1 MREKYSII
9 NSLVG
14 VVVQFVCIIMN
25 FVVRTFFI
33 QYLGQYYLGINGLFS
48 NILTVL
54 SLSELGFGTAI
65 LFNMYKAVSE
75 HDSYQIKCLLTF
87 YAKIYHILAC
97 VIFVIGIFCVIILPY
112 IIRDNPYEINYV
124 RKIFLL
130 VLINT
135 TVSYIGSYRSSIIYV
150 NQKNFL
156 IKIVNGLTQM
166 LCALTQILFLILTK
180 DYVIYLMIQIL
191 FTMLNN
197 LLIYLMAKKL
207 YPGIYINKSYKLSL
221 DTLRN
226 IKEKVLSVFVHKI
239 SATITNGTD
248 NIILSRFVGL
258 IAVGQYSNYNMII
271 SSVQTMV
278 DLVIEGTA
286 ASMGNLMAEETREK
300 VFDIYKIIELISFC
314 ITCFGSVSLLA
325 LLSPFIQLWLGDDFL
340 LPQNIIVV
348 LVLNFYIIGMRKA
361 MLITRNAGGL

>member
-156 IKIVNGLTQM
+156 IR
-166 LCALTQILFLILTK
+166 LCYIFNDTNF
-180 DYVIYLMIQIL
+180 IY
-191 FTMLNN
+191 NV
-197 LLIYLMAKKL
+197 K
-207 YPGIYINKSYKLSL
+207 
-221 DTLRN
+221 
-226 IKEKVLSVFVHKI
+226 
-239 SATITNGTD
+239 
-248 NIILSRFVGL
+248 
-258 IAVGQYSNYNMII
+258 
-271 SSVQTMV
+271 
-278 DLVIEGTA
+278 
-286 ASMGNLMAEETREK
+286 
-300 VFDIYKIIELISFC
+300 
-314 ITCFGSVSLLA
+314 
-325 LLSPFIQLWLGDDFL
+325 
-340 LPQNIIVV
+340 
-348 LVLNFYIIGMRKA
+348 
-361 MLITRNAGGL
+361 